1 MGREEEE
8 VAVGVPAN
16 ALIGDPKGIPI
27 QETIYR
33 DTPAPF
39 NCPHCGHTD
48 LTTVR
53 SKISLAAFVGCL
65 MPMMVGVCFLCP
77 SMDCLWHKYH
87 YCPDCQLKVLVI
99 LMMTCLSL
107 PCLSTAHVI
116 VCRLLILRNQIYV
129 LSWIRQT
136 GRRRALHSPDT
147 SIICL
152 NHVSY

>member
-39 NCPHCGHTD
+39 NCLHCGHTD

-87 YCPDCQLKVLVI
+87 YCPDCQLKVADFEKSDLCAV
-99 LMMTCLSL
+99 MDPPNWTQESFAF
-107 PCLSTAHVI
+107 P
-116 VCRLLILRNQIYV
+116 RY
-129 LSWIRQT
+129 
-136 GRRRALHSPDT
+136 
-147 SIICL
+147 
-152 NHVSY
+152 